1 MFLMFLLSVEYT
13 KRPAPEPPRVVL
25 VAEDEVVVRNIVCFL
40 LSHEGYQVLSAADG
54 KEALELAREYN
65 GTIDLLLTDVKMP
78 HMDGVS
84 LAEHII
90 RERPGIRVLLMSGK
104 TSSEIRDRNVQ
115 LPFLRKPFVPGTF
128 RDKVRAVLNGPPAR
142 PQEF

>member
-1 MFLMFLLSVEYT
+1 MFLLSIEIP
-13 KRPAPEPPRVVL
+13 KGPAPQAPRVVL

-40 LSHEGYQVLSAADG
+40 LNHEGYQVLSAADG

-78 HMDGVS
+78 HMDGVV
-84 LAEHII
+84 LAARMIKD
-90 RERPGIRVLLMSGK
+90 RPGIRVLLMSGK
-104 TSSEIRDRNVQ
+104 TSSDIRDKNIQ
-115 LPFLRKPFVPGTF
+115 LPFLRKPFVPATF
-128 RDKVRAVLNGPPAR
+128 REKVRDVLNGPPAQ